1 MGIRITADQH
11 EQPEL
16 IVTLGSSGQITLN
29 PDTSK
34 FAGKIETS
42 VTADKNTAITIFN
55 RSSVTVYFSGIEI
68 PPHGSRNVSISTGR
82 TYWTYAW
89 GDYITVGGSSFNGF
103 LKKEAA

>member
-11 EQPEL
+11 EQPV
-16 IVTLGSSGQITLN
+16 IDAFINSSVEITLD

-42 VTADKNTAITIFN
+42 VVSDKNTSIAVFN
-55 RSSVTVYFSGIEI
+55 RSSVTVYFNGNEI
-68 PPHGSRNVSISTGR
+68 PPHSSKRVSVSVGR
-82 TYWTYAW
+82 TYRAYAY
-89 GDYITVGGSSFNGF
+89 GDYITVGGLSFNGF